1 MRPIK
6 KKKKASCS
14 HHCVSRKNR
23 TTKQRD
29 CSKFTLCSVLTH
41 PWLIARFTCHSP
53 FACPPI
59 EILTILVLSQCLGV
73 STPISFI
80 SPYSAFHKR
89 REEYHPNTDEKSA
102 RSSLTCWQA
111 TVVPLSL
118 LLMIIN
124 YMSLTNMPRAILSHL
139 SCAIDFTF
147 WIHSN

>member
-6 KKKKASCS
+6 KRKKLP
-14 HHCVSRKNR
+14 VSITVSAEKNR

-29 CSKFTLCSVLTH
+29 CSKFALCSVLTH

-59 EILTILVLSQCLGV
+59 LTMLVLSQCLGV
-73 STPISFI
+73 STPSFFI